1 MSTILILHSDK
12 IIAQGLEL
20 FIVNNTE
27 HQVRTTNLYSKSLDS
42 ANFLQQLGET
52 FVILAEGKLLDSDKC
67 QQITKLDRAKLILCD
82 LPANLDSLLL
92 ALNHNSS
99 YISLEHND
107 PQSIILAIT
116 CVLMGSVFVCS
127 QAKHQLNKQE
137 EILTLLI
144 NDFEAKFSQQI
155 EANQQRIDA
164 SFRTYSQDL
173 INQYQTLTQ
182 NLEVIEAASVNLTQA
197 KISNSVSHLVKH
209 AAHKKAVSDWTT
221 MGRLGVYLMGAM
233 TMTFISGF
241 FTRSYFDYRYSN
253 SGLSNQDTAL
263 LEWVKSD
270 RGKLARDLVQ
280 WNSRG
285 LTRKGR
291 TRICEQE
298 AAELNITLKLEGQS
312 VAEGWCVLWMTPPQK
327 R

>member
-127 QAKHQLNKQE
+127 QAKHQLNNCVFKSNVEQRNAISQLKKLDRQ
-137 EILTLLI
+137 ILVLT
-144 NDFEAKFSQQI
+144 SQGY
-155 EANQQRIDA
+155 
-164 SFRTYSQDL
+164 TYSQIGKMVNYSSL
-173 INQYQTLTQ
+173 RVGSRLRTIVQKLNLQSKQEAIALAISSGLVYTFEHQTLQ
-182 NLEVIEAASVNLTQA
+182 SAA
-197 KISNSVSHLVKH
+197 
-209 AAHKKAVSDWTT
+209 
-221 MGRLGVYLMGAM
+221 
-233 TMTFISGF
+233 
-241 FTRSYFDYRYSN
+241 
-253 SGLSNQDTAL
+253 
-263 LEWVKSD
+263 
-270 RGKLARDLVQ
+270 
-280 WNSRG
+280 
-285 LTRKGR
+285 
-291 TRICEQE
+291 
-298 AAELNITLKLEGQS
+298 
-312 VAEGWCVLWMTPPQK
+312 
-327 R
+327 